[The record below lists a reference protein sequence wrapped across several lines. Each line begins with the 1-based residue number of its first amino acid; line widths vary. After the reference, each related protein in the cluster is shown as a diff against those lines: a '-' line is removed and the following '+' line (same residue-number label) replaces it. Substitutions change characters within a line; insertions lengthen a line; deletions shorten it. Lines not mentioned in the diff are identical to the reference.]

1 MPTLDDDH
9 TGTRIREQR
18 KLARLTQR
26 QLADRIPYSYA
37 LLNSV
42 ECGLRPATSD
52 FVAAVAQALR
62 IDVTTLTGQPYVT
75 ELQRDRLA
83 ELVRPIRE
91 ALDLYDLGAEPGPAR
106 VRPAAVLVGEA
117 DRLCEPRSARRIYGT
132 RRAPFQG

>member
-42 ECGLRPATSD
+42 ECGLRRRGGAGPEDRRHHAHGT
-52 FVAAVAQALR
+52 ALR
-62 IDVTTLTGQPYVT
+62 D
-75 ELQRDRLA
+75 
-83 ELVRPIRE
+83 
-91 ALDLYDLGAEPGPAR
+91 
-106 VRPAAVLVGEA
+106 
-117 DRLCEPRSARRIYGT
+117 
-132 RRAPFQG
+132 

>member
-91 ALDLYDLGAEPGPAR
+91 ALDCTTLAPIR
-106 VRPAAVLVGEA
+106 TSRPASGRPRRRGRPAV
-117 DRLCEPRSARRIYGT
+117 RRGPCHT
-132 RRAPFQG
+132 STERGMRPSRGDC